1 MIPDFTPED
10 IENIYSV
17 LSNDATR
24 KSTRPYREP
33 NEKVGVRYVVTGC
46 YFSKWKNLYIINM
59 KVSKKLENIVYLEK

>member
-1 MIPDFTPED
+1 MPDCTPED

-33 NEKVGVRYVVTGC
+33 NEKNGIRYVVTGF
-46 YFSKWKNLYIINM
+46 YFSK
-59 KVSKKLENIVYLEK
+59 